1 MSKDF
6 PVPKALVFD
15 MDGLLLDTEQIA
27 RDGFM
32 AACRSLGV
40 EPNLDV
46 YLRTIGTKNP
56 NSRRILVEGHGDGF
70 PIDAAL
76 EAWNERFRQHEAKGQ
91 PLPVKPGAAAILEA
105 AARLE
110 LPCALVTSSSDPGA
124 SERLLRV
131 NLLHHF
137 ALRIT
142 GDKVT
147 NPKPHPEPFLQAA
160 VGLGIAPERC
170 WAFEDSTNGVRA
182 AAAAGMKVV
191 QIPDLIPPDE
201 ALLRQHGIH
210 VLPDLH
216 AAQRHLEAAFDG

>member
-1 MSKDF
+1 M
-6 PVPKALVFD
+6 V
-15 MDGLLLDTEQIA
+15 
-27 RDGFM
+27 
-32 AACRSLGV
+32 
-40 EPNLDV
+40 
-46 YLRTIGTKNP
+46 
-56 NSRRILVEGHGDGF
+56 
-70 PIDAAL
+70 
-76 EAWNERFRQHEAKGQ
+76 EAWNEQFRQHEAKGN

-105 AARLE
+105 AVRLE

-124 SERLLRV
+124 GERLLRV

-182 AAAAGMKVV
+182 AAAAGMNVF
-191 QIPDLIPPDE
+191 QIPDLVPPNE
-201 ALLRQHGIH
+201 ALLRRHRIR

-216 AAQRHLEAAFDG
+216 AARRHLEAAVGG